1 MLPDYLGPGLDVV
14 LVGINPGL
22 RSAERGHHFAGPG
35 NKFWNLLW
43 ESGLVP
49 SRLSY
54 EEDHRLPEFGIGL
67 TNIVARASRSSSD
80 LSPSDYAKGRKLLAR
95 KLRRHR
101 PGLVAPVGL
110 TVLRQL
116 WDRPA
121 PHGIACGLRRE
132 RFAGLPLFVLPNPS
146 GRNAHY
152 SYEAMLQHW
161 QGLAAWLKRA

>member
-22 RSAERGHHFAGPG
+22 RSAERGHHFAGRG
-35 NKFWNLLW
+35 NKFWDLLW

-49 SRLSY
+49 RRLSC
-54 EEDHRLPEFGIGL
+54 EEDHRLLEFGIGL
-67 TNIVARASRSSSD
+67 TNIVARASRSSSE
-80 LSPSDYAKGRKLLAR
+80 LRRADYTKGRRVLAR

-101 PGLVAPVGL
+101 PGLVALVGL

-116 WDRPA
+116 WEGRA
-121 PHGIACGLRRE
+121 PQGIGCGLRRE
-132 RFAGLPLFVLPNPS
+132 RFASLPLFVLPNPS

-152 SYEAMLQHW
+152 RYEAMLEHW
-161 QGLAAWLKRA
+161 RGLAVWLGRA